1 MIVTRAEL
9 HKLLDEV
16 PDARV
21 DSVGVVLR
29 RVVDDPEVARLLTIP
44 WDDEPVSEA
53 EDRLVAQARQEPSV
67 PLDELLRDLDH

>member
-1 MIVTRAEL
+1 MTRAEL

-29 RVVDDPEVARLLTIP
+29 RVVDDPDVERLLTIP
-44 WDDEPVSEA
+44 WDDEPVSEE
-53 EDRLVAQARQEPSV
+53 EDRLVVEARKEPSV
-67 PLDELLRDLDH
+67 PLDHLLRELDI

>member
-1 MIVTRAEL
+1 MTRAEL

-29 RVVDDPEVARLLTIP
+29 RVVDDPEVERLLTIP
-44 WDDEPVSEA
+44 WDDEPVSEE
-53 EDRLVAQARQEPSV
+53 EDRLVVEARKEPSV
-67 PLDELLRDLDH
+67 PLDHLLRELDT

>member
-1 MIVTRAEL
+1 MTRAEL

-29 RVVDDPEVARLLTIP
+29 RVVDDPDVERLLTIP
-44 WDDEPVSEA
+44 WDDEPVSEE
-53 EDRLVAQARQEPSV
+53 EDRLVVEARKEPSV
-67 PLDELLRDLDH
+67 PLDHLLRELDT